1 MKISY
6 MINPDLKPKD
16 VAALFVNSGIR
27 RPVKNIGRIK
37 RMITNANLIVCARE
51 DKKLVGILRGVTDFS
66 YCCYV
71 SDLAVDKKYQRLGIG
86 KKLLKIAQ
94 KTLGKE
100 VMILLLSAVESD
112 SFYSHIG
119 LEKVENVWKIARK
132 K

>member
-6 MINPDLKPKD
+6 LINPDLKPKE
-16 VAALFVNSGIR
+16 VSALFVNSGIK
-27 RPVKNIGRIK
+27 RPVKNIKRIK
-37 RMITNANLIVCARE
+37 RMVENANLTICAK
-51 DKKLVGILRGVTDFS
+51 DGKNLVGILRAVTDFS

-94 KTLGKE
+94 KSLGNE
-100 VMILLLSAVESD
+100 VMILLLSAPEAD

-119 LEKVENVWKIARK
+119 MENIQNAWKIARK
-132 K
+132 R

>member
-6 MINPDLKPKD
+6 LINPDLKPRQ
-16 VAALFVNSGIR
+16 VSELFVNSGIK
-27 RPVKNIGRIK
+27 RPAKDIPRIK
-37 RMITNANLIVCARE
+37 RMIKNANLTICAK
-51 DKKLVGILRGVTDFS
+51 DGKNLVGILRAVTDFS

-86 KKLLKIAQ
+86 KKLLKAAQ
-94 KTLGKE
+94 KTLGNQ
-100 VMILLLSAVESD
+100 VMILLLSAPEAD

-119 LEKVENVWKIARK
+119 MENIQNAWKIARK

>member
-6 MINPDLKPKD
+6 LINPDLKPKE
-16 VAALFVNSGIR
+16 VSALFTNSGIK
-27 RPVKNIGRIK
+27 RPAKDIPRIK
-37 RMITNANLIVCARE
+37 RMIENANLIICAKE
-51 DKKLVGILRGVTDFS
+51 GKNLVGILRAVTDFS

-86 KKLLKIAQ
+86 KKLVKAAQ
-94 KTLGKE
+94 KTLGNK
-100 VMILLLSAVESD
+100 VMILLLSAPEAD

-119 LEKVENVWKIARK
+119 MEKIQNAWKIARK

>member
-6 MINPDLKPKD
+6 VVNPDLKPKE
-16 VAALFVNSGIR
+16 VVTLFVNSGIR

-37 RMITNANLIVCARE
+37 RMITNANLIICAR
-51 DKKLVGILRGVTDFS
+51 DSKNLVGILRGVTDFS
-66 YCCYV
+66 YCCYI
-71 SDLAVDKKYQRLGIG
+71 SDLAVDRKYQSLGIG

-94 KTLGKE
+94 KILGGE
-100 VMILLLSAVESD
+100 VMILLLSSSEAD

-119 LEKVENVWKIARK
+119 IEKIQNAWKIARK

>member
-6 MINPDLKPKD
+6 TINPDLKPKE
-16 VAALFVNSGIR
+16 VSALFTNSGIK
-27 RPVKNIGRIK
+27 RPAKDIPRIK
-37 RMITNANLIVCARE
+37 SMIENANLIICAK
-51 DKKLVGILRGVTDFS
+51 DGKNLVGILRAVTDFS

-86 KKLLKIAQ
+86 KKLVKAAQ
-94 KTLGKE
+94 KTLGNK
-100 VMILLLSAVESD
+100 VMILLLSAPEAD

-119 LEKVENVWKIARK
+119 MENIQNAWKIARK

>member
-6 MINPDLKPKD
+6 LINPDLKSKE
-16 VAALFVNSGIR
+16 VVTLFVNSGIQ
-27 RPVKNIGRIK
+27 RPVKNVGRIK
-37 RMITNANLIVCARE
+37 RMVTNANLIVCAK
-51 DKKLVGILRGVTDFS
+51 DSNKLIGILRAVTDFS

-94 KTLGKE
+94 KTLGGE
-100 VMILLLSAVESD
+100 VMILLLSAPEAD
-112 SFYSHIG
+112 SFYSNIG
-119 LEKVENVWKIARK
+119 LEKVKNAWKIARK

>member
-6 MINPDLKPKD
+6 TINPDLKPKE
-16 VAALFVNSGIR
+16 VSALFTNSGIK
-27 RPVKNIGRIK
+27 RPAKDIPRIK
-37 RMITNANLIVCARE
+37 RMIENANLIICAK
-51 DKKLVGILRGVTDFS
+51 DGKNLVGILRAVTDFS

-86 KKLLKIAQ
+86 KKLVKAAQ
-94 KTLGKE
+94 KTLGNK
-100 VMILLLSAVESD
+100 VMILLLSAPEAD

-119 LEKVENVWKIARK
+119 MENIQNAWKIARK

>member
-6 MINPDLKPKD
+6 AVNPDLKPKE
-16 VAALFVNSGIR
+16 VSKLFVNSGIR
-27 RPVKNIGRIK
+27 RPVKNNRRIK
-37 RMITNANLIVCARE
+37 RMITNANLIVCAR
-51 DKKLVGILRGVTDFS
+51 DGKNLVGILRAVTDFS

-86 KKLLKIAQ
+86 KKLFKITQ
-94 KTLGKE
+94 KTLGSE
-100 VMILLLSAVESD
+100 VMILLLSAPEAD

-119 LEKVENVWKIARK
+119 MEKIQNAWKIARK

>member
-6 MINPDLKPKD
+6 LINPNLKPKE
-16 VAALFVNSGIR
+16 VVTLFVDSGIK
-27 RPVKNIGRIK
+27 RPVNNIGRIK
-37 RMITNANLIVCARE
+37 HMIENANLIICARD
-51 DKKLVGILRGVTDFS
+51 DKKLVGILRAVTDYS

-86 KKLLKIAQ
+86 KKLLKLAQ
-94 KTLGKE
+94 KTLGNQ
-100 VMILLLSAVESD
+100 VMILLLSAPEAD

-119 LEKVENVWKIARK
+119 MENIQNAWKIARK

>member
-6 MINPDLKPKD
+6 LINPDLKPKE
-16 VAALFVNSGIR
+16 VSALFTNSGIK
-27 RPVKNIGRIK
+27 RPAKDIPRIK
-37 RMITNANLIVCARE
+37 RMIENANLIICAK
-51 DKKLVGILRGVTDFS
+51 DGKNLVGILRAVTDFS

-86 KKLLKIAQ
+86 KKLVKAAQ
-94 KTLGKE
+94 KTLGNK
-100 VMILLLSAVESD
+100 VMILLLSAPEAD

-119 LEKVENVWKIARK
+119 MENIQNAWKIARK

>member
-6 MINPDLKPKD
+6 LINPDLKPKE
-16 VAALFVNSGIR
+16 VSALFTNSGIK
-27 RPVKNIGRIK
+27 RPARDIPRIK
-37 RMITNANLIVCARE
+37 RMIENANLIICAK
-51 DKKLVGILRGVTDFS
+51 DGKNLVGILLAVTDFS

-86 KKLLKIAQ
+86 KKLVKAAQ
-94 KTLGKE
+94 KTLGNK
-100 VMILLLSAVESD
+100 VMILLLSAPEAD

-119 LEKVENVWKIARK
+119 MENIQNAWKITRK